1 MVRDIVR
8 RSRMEVCRC
17 VHLGFPLIRPLPRRN
32 GLSWAV
38 CAAAMAVSA
47 APARAGELT
56 VVATTPVGH
65 TISVPTGSAIAVQ
78 FDQPVDSASVTSDSF
93 GAFGRWSGPAEG
105 SFTFSDDD
113 HTVAL
118 VPESDFFYGEQVM
131 VILSHDIQAVGGAT
145 LRSAGYSFMF
155 WTAAMPAT
163 IELTE
168 IDVLTTRTTPNQDS
182 RAYGGIATD
191 LNNDGW
197 ADITTVNEVTADLRV
212 FMNHAD
218 GTGLFDAF
226 LQPTFPVNT
235 QASPS
240 EPADFNRDGFADIC
254 VVNIA
259 TNSVSILLG
268 VGDGTYGPQQQI
280 SVGSA
285 PRGIAVLDVDGDGD
299 IDIAN
304 TNSNSSNMSI
314 LLNDGNGVFGGPS
327 FFEGGGSGEWAL
339 AAADM
344 NDDGILDLV
353 VGARFSST
361 VIVNVGNGDATFTS
375 MTPQNAGGGPWMLVV
390 GDVNGDGM
398 ADVAT
403 ANASQSNGA
412 ILLGNGDGT
421 LGSADTTSV
430 DPFPLATDLGDLDGD
445 GDLDW
450 VTSSFQGDWWILTN
464 DGTGDFTFNQEVNA
478 PQAASCSLLVD
489 IDNDGDL
496 DLAMIDELADVVILM
511 NNNGITVRPD
521 EFNAFR
527 GFYDSGDLDSLLGS
541 DDDDLCYN
549 PGIVLLPTEAPVTL
563 DFLGTMPNDS
573 PSTLDVTIESSA
585 NTVGLELTISFW
597 NFNTESWDV
606 VGTDTQSLNAD
617 TVRTFAG
624 VPADHVEAGTGDVRT
639 RYEVRVVSFI
649 FLFPWLDCVDHVF
662 WTVSN

>member
-1 MVRDIVR
+1 MGRDIVR
-8 RSRMEVCRC
+8 RIRRTARRRL
-17 VHLGFPLIRPLPRRN
+17 HLGFPLVRHSSRKN
-32 GLSWAV
+32 TLSWAV
-38 CAAAMAVSA
+38 CAAALVASAV
-47 APARAGELT
+47 PAWAGELT
-56 VVATTPVGH
+56 VVSTSPAAH
-65 TISVPTGSAIAVQ
+65 TISAPTGSAIVIE
-78 FDQPVDSASVTSDSF
+78 FDQAVDPTSITNDSF
-93 GAFGRWSGPAEG
+93 WAFGRWSGTAEG
-105 SFTFSDDD
+105 SFTFANED

-118 VPESDFFYGEQVM
+118 VPNNNFFYGEQVM
-131 VILSHDIQAVGGAT
+131 VILSHDIQAVSGAN

-155 WTAAMPAT
+155 WTVAMPAT

-168 IDVLTTRTTPNQDS
+168 IDVLTTRTVQNQDS

-197 ADITTVNEVTADLRV
+197 ADITTINEVTADLRV

-218 GTGLFDAF
+218 GTGLYDAF

-235 QASPS
+235 QASPN
-240 EPADFNRDGFADIC
+240 EPSDFNHDGFADIC

-280 SVGSA
+280 TVGAA

-299 IDIAN
+299 IDIVN
-304 TNSNSSNMSI
+304 TNSNSSSMSI
-314 LLNDGNGVFGGPS
+314 LLNDGNGVFGSPS

-390 GDVNGDGM
+390 GDVNGDGVE
-398 ADVAT
+398 DVAT
-403 ANASQSNGA
+403 VNASQSNGA

-421 LGSADTTSV
+421 LGLAATTPV

-450 VTSSFQGDWWILTN
+450 VTSSFQGDWWIFTN
-464 DGTGDFTFNQEVNA
+464 DGEGNFTFNQEVNA

-496 DLAMIDELADVVILM
+496 DLALIDELADVVILM

-521 EFNAFR
+521 EFNVFR
-527 GFYDSGDLDSLLGS
+527 GFYNSGDLDSLLGS
-541 DDDDLCYN
+541 DDNKLCFN
-549 PGIVLLPTEAPVTL
+549 PGIVLKPSEAPVTL
-563 DFLGTMPNDS
+563 DFLGTLPNDS
-573 PSTLDVTIESSA
+573 PASLDVTIESSA
-585 NTVGLELTISFW
+585 NTVGLELTVSFW
-597 NFNTESWDV
+597 NFSTNSWDV
-606 VGTDTQSLNAD
+606 VGTDTQSLNKD
-617 TVRTFAG
+617 TARTFAG
-624 VPADHVEAGTGDVRT
+624 DPADHVEPGTGDLRT

-649 FLFPWLDCVDHVF
+649 FIFPWLDCVDQVF
-662 WTVSN
+662 WRVSN